1 MKRLT
6 LLLLLL
12 TACDGGPQG
21 TAGPGYAGGAV
32 DNPRQALVGRWTV
45 DADRLAAVGALD
57 HLPEADR
64 PRAVEM
70 ARNIMNSMAFEFTE
84 DRYSVTMTG
93 RDYDRAYAVKSVD
106 GQVVTIEA
114 KDGEQAETLVLEF
127 TPAGLIL
134 KAPGERPLP
143 LKPRG

>member
-1 MKRLT
+1 MKRLA
-6 LLLLLL
+6 LLLLLA
-12 TACDGGPQG
+12 ACDSGPKG
-21 TAGPGYAGGAV
+21 TAGPGYTGGAV

-45 DADRLAAVGALD
+45 DADRLASVGALD

-64 PRAVEM
+64 PRAIEM

-84 DRYSVTMTG
+84 DRYGVTMTG
-93 RDYDRAYAVKSVD
+93 RDYDRGYTVKSVE

-114 KDGEQAETLVLEF
+114 KDGEQAEVLVLEF
-127 TPAGLIL
+127 TPTGLVL